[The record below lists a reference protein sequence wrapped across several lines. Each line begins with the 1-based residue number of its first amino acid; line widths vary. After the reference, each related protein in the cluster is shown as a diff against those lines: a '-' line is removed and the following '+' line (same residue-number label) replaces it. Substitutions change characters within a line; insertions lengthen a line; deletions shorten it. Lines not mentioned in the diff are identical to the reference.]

1 MKVGLF
7 SRLINNNLLYSIK
20 TYNNVQA
27 SVDKYASVFGKS
39 AGEYLSK
46 QLKKTNVGNNI
57 FCIKE
62 KKVSSDF
69 VNSLLYP
76 IKGLPVDLLESVL
89 LKFKKKTPNSQIVTK
104 LLDSNI
110 IKQRKKARSNMSKNS
125 AVSNC
130 LESMSL
136 SKDEIFTIG
145 QNRLNPEISNYSS
158 EQERAVSRLASGLVP
173 AVFFAND
180 AYNQSM
186 MINNNRAE
194 AKLEKKKRFKQE
206 VSRISIMAYSQYV
219 ILGAL
224 SKFVNKSALA
234 SLAVTTGIVAGTEML
249 SRLIAR
255 KPVTFV
261 KSKHKQEEHPLVD
274 IANDESTIKHSSK
287 ILKYTAGLFG
297 AGISAYLL
305 KSTKTGKNIT
315 PVITKMYNK
324 LVKKDIYISKKE
336 FNSIINKLNNNGFDK
351 LAEKYQEIASKQ
363 KSSKIFLGQ
372 KNRKGIYTIVDS
384 VIMTPIRTVYDI
396 TTLPLKL
403 LKKGKT
409 SAIKEENENLLQ
421 GISYIKSIQNR
432 TDFKEKLNKKILSS
446 FDNKTKTNYSNHN
459 LAKYSKV
466 ATSSASSY
474 FIVADSYNMVMQKE
488 NNKENAKKT
497 SKKVLLQRG
506 VNIGLGAYILTIL
519 NNMFKIKYNKSLYCV
534 ALVSGLFGL
543 LNEGLSRL
551 AVGMPITEKNREEQL
566 VHKQKYSK
574 FINKL
579 T

>member
-1 MKVGLF
+1 MLE
-7 SRLINNNLLYSIK
+7 L
-20 TYNNVQA
+20 
-27 SVDKYASVFGKS
+27 DKKLQS
-39 AGEYLSK
+39 
-46 QLKKTNVGNNI
+46 QNI
-57 FCIKE
+57 W
-62 KKVSSDF
+62 D
-69 VNSLLYP
+69 N
-76 IKGLPVDLLESVL
+76 
-89 LKFKKKTPNSQIVTK
+89 
-104 LLDSNI
+104 
-110 IKQRKKARSNMSKNS
+110 
-125 AVSNC
+125 
-130 LESMSL
+130 
-136 SKDEIFTIG
+136 
-145 QNRLNPEISNYSS
+145 
-158 EQERAVSRLASGLVP
+158 QEL
-173 AVFFAND
+173 
-180 AYNQSM
+180 
-186 MINNNRAE
+186 
-194 AKLEKKKRFKQE
+194 
-206 VSRISIMAYSQYV
+206 
-219 ILGAL
+219 
-224 SKFVNKSALA
+224 
-234 SLAVTTGIVAGTEML
+234 
-249 SRLIAR
+249 
-255 KPVTFV
+255 
-261 KSKHKQEEHPLVD
+261 
-274 IANDESTIKHSSK
+274 
-287 ILKYTAGLFG
+287 
-297 AGISAYLL
+297 
-305 KSTKTGKNIT
+305 
-315 PVITKMYNK
+315 
-324 LVKKDIYISKKE
+324 
-336 FNSIINKLNNNGFDK
+336 
-351 LAEKYQEIASKQ
+351 ASKQ

-372 KNRKGIYTIVDS
+372 KNRKGTYTIVDS